1 MKKRAKKAALKAV
14 PWALYVGSAFWGR
27 VPSAKTAEEAIK
39 KYKKASNGMAANLD
53 LTAVPL
59 ERL

>member
-1 MKKRAKKAALKAV
+1 MAKRTEKLKAV
-14 PWALYVGSAFWGR
+14 PWALYVGRAFWGR

-39 KYKKASNGMAANLD
+39 KYKKACNGMAANLD